1 MTARE
6 RLELNASLTTEE
18 VAALYGKDGQP
29 AHRTTVARKLRA
41 MGAIPIEGGT
51 GCAPHRWRCDDVRRL
66 LQGAAHG

>member
-18 VAALYGKDGQP
+18 VAALYGKAGQP
-29 AHRTTVARKLRA
+29 AARTTVARKLRA

-51 GCAPHRWRCDDVRRL
+51 GCAPHRWRCDDVLRL